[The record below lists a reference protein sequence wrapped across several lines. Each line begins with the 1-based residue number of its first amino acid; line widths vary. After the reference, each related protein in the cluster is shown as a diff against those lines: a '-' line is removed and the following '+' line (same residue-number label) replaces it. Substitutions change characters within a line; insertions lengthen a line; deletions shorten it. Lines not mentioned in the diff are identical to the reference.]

1 MPGDTQ
7 LPALRPQRADTIK
20 AARNRKNRTCANHVA
35 VPAIPANP
43 KIPAMI
49 PRIKKVMDQTQ
60 PVIFYPLFHLQNR
73 AKNNF

>member
-1 MPGDTQ
+1 MPGYSQ
-7 LPALRPQRADTIK
+7 FPLFRPQRADTIK

-49 PRIKKVMDQTQ
+49 PRIKKAIDQIQ
-60 PVIFYPLFHLQNR
+60 QVIFYPLFHQQ
-73 AKNNF
+73 KSDKK

>member
-1 MPGDTQ
+1 M
-7 LPALRPQRADTIK
+7 
-20 AARNRKNRTCANHVA
+20 TCANRVA

-49 PRIKKVMDQTQ
+49 PRIKKVIGQTQ
-60 PVIFYPLFHLQNR
+60 PVIFYPLFYLQNQ